1 MARGRAEKGDS
12 RRKRVALASA
22 VGAQDTQGPPGFP
35 HGLPSAPGWEQRA
48 ASGQGSLAPGGR
60 PCVDPYHVRP
70 RAGGVDGYL
79 GAWLRARAVGIEHAA
94 HRAAIGPRMALPSS
108 PRSKQVSASYV
119 PTTRARRPVL
129 SCPTDATEGL
139 RPSCQGASDQQQQQ
153 PG

>member
-1 MARGRAEKGDS
+1 MARGRAEKGES

-60 PCVDPYHVRP
+60 PRVDPYHMP
-70 RAGGVDGYL
+70 PCAGGVGGYL
-79 GAWLRARAVGIEHAA
+79 RAWLRACGVDIEQAA
-94 HRAAIGPRMALPSS
+94 HRAAIRPRMALPSS

-119 PTTRARRPVL
+119 PMTRARRPAL
-129 SCPTDATEGL
+129 SCPRDATEGL
-139 RPSCQGASDQQQQQ
+139 WPSCQGASDQQQ